1 MIDRFRAPYFFLSN
15 FYEHKFTFD
24 GRQYMNAEAAFQSMK
39 APENKRDIYSKVKPI
54 TAKALGRRERLPDDW
69 DAKSQDVMLAVVRA
83 KFSDPVLAEKLRET
97 YPHEL
102 VEGNIWHD
110 NKWGNC
116 TCGRCANRK
125 GHNLL
130 GQILMQVRSE
140 LMNKT

>member
-1 MIDRFRAPYFFLSN
+1 MMINQFRGPYFFLSN
-15 FYEHKFTFD
+15 FYEHEFTFD
-24 GRQYMNAEAAFQSMK
+24 GRKYMNSEAAFQSMK
-39 APENKRDIYSKVKPI
+39 APESERDIYSKIKPN

-83 KFSDPVLAEKLRET
+83 KFSDPVLAEKLKET

-102 VEGNIWHD
+102 VEGNTWHD

-116 TCGRCANRK
+116 ACDRCANRK

-140 LMNKT
+140 LMDT